1 MLKILLLVTAVSADS
16 FAASIGFGSAKI
28 KIPFKSALVIS
39 IIGTVSLSLSVL
51 FADVIGLFLSA
62 AACRWVS
69 FCLLML
75 LGIYN
80 LSHDSI
86 KNEIKKHKKDK
97 SFAVNLYLDET
108 AADKDN
114 SKSLSAGEA
123 VALAVALSADSIVT
137 GVSAG
142 LTKVNIFVLS
152 LTSLIFG
159 IMSIILGCL
168 IGQRLSLKKTMDFGF
183 MCGGILIVLAF
194 LQLCC

>member
-1 MLKILLLVTAVSADS
+1 MLKVLLLVTAVSADS

-62 AACRWVS
+62 SACRWVS
-69 FCLLML
+69 FSLLML

-80 LSHDSI
+80 LIHDNI
-86 KNEIKKHKKDK
+86 KNAIRNKKKDK
-97 SFAVNLYLDET
+97 SFAINLYLDET

-123 VALAVALSADSIVT
+123 AALAVALSADSIVT

-142 LTKVNIFVLS
+142 LTKVNIVALT
-152 LTSLIFG
+152 LTSLVFG

-168 IGQRLSLKKTMDFGF
+168 IGQRLALKKTMDFGF